1 LNNNIIAIIAIS
13 FIVVGSLWGIG
24 NIISQNNIQLSE
36 GEGVL
41 LLMKDNKF
49 NVTNPDINVKV
60 NQPLKISIAN
70 QDFRKHDFIVDE
82 LNVNTG
88 FISSGQDFSTV
99 IASDKEGVLRYY
111 CSIHPESWKEKLW
124 SRIKQKIYQYSQSQI
139 SVLPKFPCNNVSS

>member
-1 LNNNIIAIIAIS
+1 MNNNIIAIIAIS

-24 NIISQNNIQLSE
+24 NIISQNNIQLSKS
-36 GEGVL
+36 EGVL

-88 FISSGQDFSTV
+88 FISSGQDLSTV

-111 CSIHPESWKEKLW
+111 CSIHPGTMEG
-124 SRIKQKIYQYSQSQI
+124 KII
-139 SVLPKFPCNNVSS
+139 VKN

>member
-24 NIISQNNIQLSE
+24 NIISQNNIQLSKS
-36 GEGVL
+36 EGVL

-99 IASDKEGVLRYY
+99 IASDKEGVPQILLFDSSGNHGRKNYR
-111 CSIHPESWKEKLW
+111 
-124 SRIKQKIYQYSQSQI
+124 SRIKQKSYQYSQSQI
-139 SVLPKFPCNNVSS
+139 SVLPKISL